1 MKVYKVFALLVCSLL
16 ILGGCKEK
24 NTGEVIATVGNDS
37 ITTDDFSERLMS
49 APPAYQAYINTEP
62 GKKQFVDLL
71 VREKLIL
78 ESAKQAG
85 INKREEYKGALE
97 GFKAEQKKQLKDY
110 EDGLMIEMYLKE
122 VQENMISANEDE
134 INKYYEEHKQDFTNP
149 IAVVAKHIL
158 VPTREEAEIAL
169 DRINKG
175 EKFDKVAQE
184 MSTDKVSAQRGG
196 QIGPFR
202 KGELVKEFEEVVFN
216 LKKGE
221 ISEIV
226 ETPFG
231 LHIITKVSEEK
242 LQPIPEDVA
251 KAEIKNIIEKTK
263 FEKWFEDTKKKLNV
277 SVDYS
282 KLDNIG
288 GSGLADT
295 VDVQQEEPNL
305 EEFSN

>member
-1 MKVYKVFALLVCSLL
+1 MRVYKLVALLICSLL
-16 ILGGCKEK
+16 VLGGCKEK
-24 NTGEVIATVGNDS
+24 GDVVAKVGNDS
-37 ITTDDFSERLMS
+37 ITVEDFSERLMS

-62 GKKQFVDLL
+62 GRKQFIDLL

-85 INKREEYKGALE
+85 INKREEYKNSIDS
-97 GFKAEQKKQLKDY
+97 FKAEQKKQLKDY
-110 EDGLMIEMYLKE
+110 EDGLMIEMYLKD
-122 VQENMISANEDE
+122 VQENMITASDDE
-134 INKYYEEHKQDFTNP
+134 INKYYEEHKEDFTNP

-158 VPTREEAEIAL
+158 VPTREEAEIAF

-175 EKFDKVAQE
+175 ESFDKVAQE

-202 KGELVKEFEEVVFN
+202 RGELVKEFEEVVFN

-221 ISEIV
+221 ISDIV

-251 KAEIKNIIEKTK
+251 KAEIKSIIEKTK

-282 KLDNIG
+282 KLDNMNNATI
-288 GSGLADT
+288 ADT
-295 VDVQQEEPNL
+295 NEEQQEEPKL

>member
-1 MKVYKVFALLVCSLL
+1 MKFCKLVALLICCLMV
-16 ILGGCKEK
+16 LGACKQK
-24 NTGEVIATVGNDS
+24 GEVIAKVGGDT
-37 ITTDDFSERLMS
+37 ITTEDFSERMMA

-62 GKKQFVDLL
+62 GKKQFIDLL
-71 VREKLIL
+71 VREKLVL

-85 INKREEYKGALE
+85 IDKREEYKSSLE
-97 GFKAEQKKQLKDY
+97 EFKEEQKRQLKDY
-110 EDGLMIEMYLKE
+110 ESGLMMEMYIKE
-122 VQENMISANEDE
+122 VQENMITASEDE
-134 INKYYEEHKQDFTNP
+134 INKYYEEHKEDFTSP
-149 IAVVAKHIL
+149 VAVTAKHIL
-158 VPTREEAEIAL
+158 VPTKEEAEIAY

-175 EKFDKVAQE
+175 EPFEKVAQE

-216 LKKGE
+216 LKTGE

-263 FEKWFEDTKKKLNV
+263 FDKWFDDAKKKLNV

-282 KLDNIG
+282 KLDNV
-288 GSGLADT
+288 SGLGFAD
-295 VDVQQEEPNL
+295 DSDIQEEPEL
-305 EEFSN
+305 EDFSN

>member
-1 MKVYKVFALLVCSLL
+1 MKVCKVVALLICCVL
-16 ILGGCKEK
+16 ILGACKEK
-24 NTGEVIATVGNDS
+24 KGEVIAKVGNDS
-37 ITTDDFSERLMS
+37 ITTEDFSERLMA

-62 GKKQFVDLL
+62 GKKQFIDLL
-71 VREKLIL
+71 VKEKLIL

-85 INKREEYKGALE
+85 VNKREEYKSALNS
-97 GFKAEQKKQLKDY
+97 FKEEQKKQLKDY
-110 EDGLMIEMYLKE
+110 EDGLIIEMYLKD
-122 VQENMISANEDE
+122 VQENMITASEDE
-134 INKYYEEHKQDFTNP
+134 INKYYEEHKEDFTNP
-149 IAVVAKHIL
+149 VAVIAKHIL
-158 VPTREEAEIAL
+158 VPTREEAEIAF

-175 EKFDKVAQE
+175 ESFDKVAQE

-216 LKKGE
+216 LKDGE

-251 KAEIKNIIEKTK
+251 KAEIKSIIEKTK

-282 KLDNIG
+282 KLDNLNN
-288 GSGLADT
+288 SG
-295 VDVQQEEPNL
+295 VDEDVIQDEVPEL
-305 EEFSN
+305 EEFPN

>member
-1 MKVYKVFALLVCSLL
+1 MKVCKLVLLLVCALF
-16 ILGGCKEK
+16 ILDGCKEK
-24 NTGEVIATVGNDS
+24 GDVIAKVGNDS
-37 ITTDDFSERLMS
+37 ITTEDFSERLMS

-62 GKKQFVDLL
+62 GKKQFIDLL

-85 INKREEYKGALE
+85 INNRTEYKDSLE
-97 GFKAEQKKQLKDY
+97 SFKAEQKKQLKDY
-110 EDGLMIEMYLKE
+110 EDGLMIEMYLKD
-122 VQENMISANEDE
+122 VQENMITASEDE
-134 INKYYEEHKQDFTNP
+134 INKYYEEHKEDFTNP
-149 IAVVAKHIL
+149 TAVIAKHIL
-158 VPTREEAEIAL
+158 VPTREEAEIAF

-175 EKFDKVAQE
+175 ESFDKVAQE

-202 KGELVKEFEEVVFN
+202 RGELVKEFEEVVFN
-216 LKKGE
+216 LKNGE
-221 ISEIV
+221 ISDIV

-242 LQPIPEDVA
+242 LQPIPEDIA
-251 KAEIKNIIEKTK
+251 KAEIKGIIEKTK

-282 KLDNIG
+282 KLDNMNG
-288 GSGLADT
+288 TDVADT
-295 VDVQQEEPNL
+295 TGIQEEPEL

>member
-1 MKVYKVFALLVCSLL
+1 MRVCKFVTLLICSLL

-24 NTGEVIATVGNDS
+24 GDVVAKVGSDS
-37 ITTDDFSERLMS
+37 ITVEDFSERLMS

-62 GKKQFVDLL
+62 GRKQFIDLL

-85 INKREEYKGALE
+85 INKREEYKNSLE
-97 GFKAEQKKQLKDY
+97 SFKAEQKKQLKDY
-110 EDGLMIEMYLKE
+110 EDGLMIEMYLKD
-122 VQENMISANEDE
+122 VQENMITASENE
-134 INKYYEEHKQDFTNP
+134 INKYYEEHKEDFTNP

-158 VPTREEAEIAL
+158 VPTREEAEIAF

-175 EKFDKVAQE
+175 ESFDKVAQE

-202 KGELVKEFEEVVFN
+202 RGELVKEFEEVVFN
-216 LKKGE
+216 LKNGE
-221 ISEIV
+221 ISDIV

-251 KAEIKNIIEKTK
+251 KAEIKGIIEKTK
-263 FEKWFEDTKKKLNV
+263 FENWFEDTKKKLNV
-277 SVDYS
+277 SIDYS
-282 KLDNIG
+282 KLDNINSSMG
-288 GSGLADT
+288 TDEG
-295 VDVQQEEPNL
+295 QQEEPQL
-305 EEFSN
+305 EDFSN

>member
-1 MKVYKVFALLVCSLL
+1 MKFCKLVALLICCLMA
-16 ILGGCKEK
+16 LGACKQK
-24 NTGEVIATVGNDS
+24 GDVIAKVGGDT
-37 ITTDDFSERLMS
+37 ITTEDFSERMMA

-62 GKKQFVDLL
+62 GKKQFIDLL
-71 VREKLIL
+71 VREKLVL

-85 INKREEYKGALE
+85 IDKREEYKSSLE
-97 GFKAEQKKQLKDY
+97 EFKEEQKRQLKDY
-110 EDGLMIEMYLKE
+110 ESGLMMEMYIKE
-122 VQENMISANEDE
+122 VQENMITASEDE
-134 INKYYEEHKQDFTNP
+134 INKYYEEHKEDFTSP
-149 IAVVAKHIL
+149 VAVTAKHIL
-158 VPTREEAEIAL
+158 VPTKEEAEIAY

-175 EKFDKVAQE
+175 EPFDKVAQE

-216 LKKGE
+216 LKTGE

-263 FEKWFEDTKKKLNV
+263 FDKWFDDAKKKLNV

-282 KLDNIG
+282 KLDNV
-288 GSGLADT
+288 SGLGFAD
-295 VDVQQEEPNL
+295 DSDIQEEPEL
-305 EEFSN
+305 EDFSN

>member
-1 MKVYKVFALLVCSLL
+1 MRSCKLFVVFFCTLL
-16 ILGGCKEK
+16 ILTGCKEK
-24 NTGEVIATVGNDS
+24 EDVIAKIGDEKITVES
-37 ITTDDFSERLMS
+37 FSERIMS

-85 INKREEYKGALE
+85 INKRDEYKNSLE
-97 GFKAEQKKQLKDY
+97 AFKSEQKRQLRDY
-110 EDGLMIEMYLKE
+110 EDGLLIDMYLKE
-122 VQENMISANEDE
+122 VQENIFSANDEE
-134 INKYYEEHKQDFTNP
+134 INKYYQEHKEDFDHP

-158 VPTREEAEIAL
+158 VPTKEEAEIAFE
-169 DRINKG
+169 RINKG
-175 EKFDKVAQE
+175 ESFDKVAQE

-216 LKKGE
+216 LQKGE
-221 ISEIV
+221 ISDIV

-242 LQPIPEDVA
+242 LRPIPEDVA

-263 FEKWFEDTKKKLNV
+263 FDKWFEDTKKKLNV
-277 SVDYS
+277 VVDYS
-282 KLDNIG
+282 KLDNVK
-288 GSGLADT
+288 GSGLADSI
-295 VDVQQEEPNL
+295 DVQQEETGL
-305 EEFSN
+305 EDFSN

>member
-1 MKVYKVFALLVCSLL
+1 MRRCKFFVLFFCALL
-16 ILGGCKEK
+16 ILAGCKEK
-24 NTGEVIATVGNDS
+24 EDIIAKIGDDKITVES
-37 ITTDDFSERLMS
+37 FSERIMS

-85 INKREEYKGALE
+85 INNRDEYKNSVE
-97 GFKAEQKKQLKDY
+97 DFKAEQKRQLRDY
-110 EDGLMIEMYLKE
+110 QDGLLIEMYLKE
-122 VQENMISANEDE
+122 VQENMISASEEE
-134 INKYYEEHKQDFTNP
+134 INKYYQEHKEDFDHP

-158 VPTREEAEIAL
+158 LTTREEAEIAF

-175 EKFDKVAQE
+175 ESFDKVAQE

-196 QIGPFR
+196 QIGPFKR
-202 KGELVKEFEEVVFN
+202 GELVKEFEEVVFN

-221 ISEIV
+221 ISDIV

-242 LQPIPEDVA
+242 LPPIPEDVA
-251 KAEIKNIIEKTK
+251 KAEIKTIIEKTK
-263 FEKWFEDTKKKLNV
+263 FDKWFEDAKKKLNV
-277 SVDYS
+277 VVDYS
-282 KLDNIG
+282 KLDNIK
-288 GSGLADT
+288 GSGLADSI
-295 VDVQQEEPNL
+295 DVQQEESGL

>member
-1 MKVYKVFALLVCSLL
+1 MKVCKLVTLLVCGLL

-24 NTGEVIATVGNDS
+24 KGEVIARVGNDT
-37 ITTDDFSERLMS
+37 ITTESFSEKLMS

-85 INKREEYKGALE
+85 INKREEYKNLLKN
-97 GFKAEQKKQLKDY
+97 FKEEQERQLKDY
-110 EDGLMIEMYLKE
+110 EEGLMIEMYLKE
-122 VQENMISANEDE
+122 VQENILLANEEE

-149 IAVVAKHIL
+149 LAVVAKHIL
-158 VPTREEAEIAL
+158 VSTKEEAQLAL

-175 EKFDKVAQE
+175 ESFDKVAKE

-221 ISEIV
+221 MSEVI

-231 LHIITKVSEEK
+231 LHIITKVSEEN

-263 FEKWFEDTKKKLNV
+263 FEKWFEDAKKKLNV

-288 GSGLADT
+288 GSGIEDMTDL
-295 VDVQQEEPNL
+295 QQEETDL

>member
-1 MKVYKVFALLVCSLL
+1 MKVCKLFALLICCLFV
-16 ILGGCKEK
+16 LGGCKEK
-24 NTGEVIATVGNDS
+24 GDIVAKVGNDS
-37 ITTDDFSERLMS
+37 ITMEDFSERLMA

-62 GKKQFVDLL
+62 GKKQFINLL

-85 INKREEYKGALE
+85 IDKREEYRNSIE
-97 GFKAEQKKQLKDY
+97 GFKTEQKKQLKDY
-110 EDGLMIEMYLKE
+110 EDGLLIEMYLKD
-122 VQENMISANEDE
+122 VQENMITASDDE
-134 INKYYEEHKQDFTNP
+134 INKYYEEHKEDFTNP
-149 IAVVAKHIL
+149 VAITAKHIL
-158 VPTREEAEIAL
+158 VPTKEEAEIAF

-175 EKFDKVAQE
+175 ESFDKVAQE

-216 LKKGE
+216 LKTGE
-221 ISEIV
+221 ISDIV

-277 SVDYS
+277 SIDYS
-282 KLDNIG
+282 KLDNIND
-288 GSGLADT
+288 SEVEDIAEE
-295 VDVQQEEPNL
+295 QQEEPKL
-305 EEFSN
+305 EDFSN

>member
-1 MKVYKVFALLVCSLL
+1 MKVCKLVALLVCCMFV
-16 ILGGCKEK
+16 LGACKQK
-24 NTGEVIATVGNDS
+24 GDVIAKVGNDS
-37 ITTDDFSERLMS
+37 ITTEDFSERLMS

-62 GKKQFVDLL
+62 GKKQFIDLL

-85 INKREEYKGALE
+85 VDKREEYKSSIE
-97 GFKAEQKKQLKDY
+97 EFKAEQKKQLKDY
-110 EDGLMIEMYLKE
+110 EDGLMIEMYIKE
-122 VQENMISANEDE
+122 VQENTISASEEE
-134 INKYYEEHKQDFTNP
+134 INKYYEEHKEDFTNP
-149 IAVVAKHIL
+149 VAIIAKHIL
-158 VPTREEAEIAL
+158 VPTREEAEIAF

-175 EKFDKVAQE
+175 ESFDAVAKE

-202 KGELVKEFEEVVFN
+202 RGELVKEFEEVVFN
-216 LKKGE
+216 LKTGE
-221 ISEIV
+221 ISDIV

-251 KAEIKNIIEKTK
+251 KAEIKGIIEKTK
-263 FEKWFEDTKKKLNV
+263 FEKWFEDAKKKLNV

-282 KLDNIG
+282 KLDNIN

-295 VDVQQEEPNL
+295 VDVQQDPDL
-305 EEFSN
+305 KEFSN

>member
-1 MKVYKVFALLVCSLL
+1 MKAYKLVALLFCCMLV
-16 ILGGCKEK
+16 LGACKEK
-24 NTGEVIATVGNDS
+24 GDVIAKVGNDS
-37 ITTDDFSERLMS
+37 ITTEDFSERLMS

-62 GKKQFVDLL
+62 GKKQFIDLL

-85 INKREEYKGALE
+85 INNRTEYKDSLE
-97 GFKAEQKKQLKDY
+97 SFKAEQKKQLKDY
-110 EDGLMIEMYLKE
+110 EDGLMIEMYLKD
-122 VQENMISANEDE
+122 VQENMITASEDE
-134 INKYYEEHKQDFTNP
+134 INKYYEEHKEDFTNP
-149 IAVVAKHIL
+149 KAVIAKHIL
-158 VPTREEAEIAL
+158 VPTREEAEIAF

-175 EKFDKVAQE
+175 ESFDKVAQD

-202 KGELVKEFEEVVFN
+202 RGELVKEFEEVVFN
-216 LKKGE
+216 LKNGE
-221 ISEIV
+221 ISDIV

-251 KAEIKNIIEKTK
+251 KAEIKGIIEKTK

-282 KLDNIG
+282 KLDNMNG
-288 GSGLADT
+288 TDVADT
-295 VDVQQEEPNL
+295 TGIQGEEPEL
-305 EEFSN
+305 EDFSN

>member
-1 MKVYKVFALLVCSLL
+1 MKACKFVVLFICCLLV
-16 ILGGCKEK
+16 LGACKQK
-24 NTGEVIATVGNDS
+24 GDVIAKVGSDS
-37 ITTDDFSERLMS
+37 ITTEDFSERVMA

-62 GKKQFVDLL
+62 GKKQFIDLL

-85 INKREEYKGALE
+85 VDKREEYKTSIQD
-97 GFKAEQKKQLKDY
+97 FKDEQKKQLKDY
-110 EDGLMIEMYLKE
+110 EDGLIIEMYIKE
-122 VQENMISANEDE
+122 VQENMISATDDE
-134 INKYYEEHKQDFTNP
+134 INKYYEEHKEDFTSP
-149 IAVVAKHIL
+149 VAVTAKHIL
-158 VPTREEAEIAL
+158 VPTKEEAEIAY

-175 EKFDKVAQE
+175 EPFDKVAQE

-216 LKKGE
+216 LKTGE

-263 FEKWFEDTKKKLNV
+263 FDKWFDDAKKKLNV

-282 KLDNIG
+282 KLDNV
-288 GSGLADT
+288 SGLGFAD
-295 VDVQQEEPNL
+295 DSDIQEEPEL
-305 EEFSN
+305 EDFSN

>member
-1 MKVYKVFALLVCSLL
+1 MKVCKVFALLFCSLL
-16 ILGGCKEK
+16 ILGGCKQK
-24 NTGEVIATVGNDS
+24 GDVVAKVGNDT
-37 ITTDDFSERLMS
+37 ITTEDFSERLMS

-85 INKREEYKGALE
+85 INKREEYKNAME
-97 GFKAEQKKQLKDY
+97 SFKAEQKKQLKDY
-110 EDGLMIEMYLKE
+110 EDGLMIEMYLKD
-122 VQENMISANEDE
+122 VQENMITASEDE
-134 INKYYEEHKQDFTNP
+134 INKYYEEHKEDFTKP

-158 VPTREEAEIAL
+158 VPTREEAEIAF

-175 EKFDKVAQE
+175 ESFDKVAQE

-221 ISEIV
+221 ISDIV

-242 LQPIPEDVA
+242 LPPIPEDVA

-282 KLDNIG
+282 KLDNMNG
-288 GSGLADT
+288 TDVADT
-295 VDVQQEEPNL
+295 TGIQEEPEL

>member
-1 MKVYKVFALLVCSLL
+1 MKFCKLVALLICCLMV
-16 ILGGCKEK
+16 LGACKQK
-24 NTGEVIATVGNDS
+24 GDVIAKVGGDT
-37 ITTDDFSERLMS
+37 ITTEDFSERMMA

-62 GKKQFVDLL
+62 GKKQFIDLL
-71 VREKLIL
+71 VREKLVL

-85 INKREEYKGALE
+85 IDKREEYKSSLE
-97 GFKAEQKKQLKDY
+97 EFKEEQKRQLKDY
-110 EDGLMIEMYLKE
+110 ESGLMMEMYIKE
-122 VQENMISANEDE
+122 VQENMITASEDE
-134 INKYYEEHKQDFTNP
+134 INKYYEEHKEDFTSP
-149 IAVVAKHIL
+149 VAVTAKHIL
-158 VPTREEAEIAL
+158 VPTKEEAEIAY

-175 EKFDKVAQE
+175 EPFDKVAQE

-216 LKKGE
+216 LKTGE

-263 FEKWFEDTKKKLNV
+263 FDKWFDDAKKKLNV

-282 KLDNIG
+282 KLDNV
-288 GSGLADT
+288 SGLGFAD
-295 VDVQQEEPNL
+295 DSDIQEEPEL
-305 EEFSN
+305 EDFSN

>member
-1 MKVYKVFALLVCSLL
+1 MKVCKIFALLICSLL
-16 ILGGCKEK
+16 ILGGCKKEGDIVAK
-24 NTGEVIATVGNDS
+24 VGNDA
-37 ITTDDFSERLMS
+37 ITVEDFSERLMA

-62 GKKQFVDLL
+62 GRKQFVDML
-71 VREKLIL
+71 VKEKLIL

-85 INKREEYKGALE
+85 INKREEYKNSIE
-97 GFKAEQKKQLKDY
+97 GFKSEQKKQLKDY
-110 EDGLMIEMYLKE
+110 EDGLMIEMYLKD
-122 VQENMISANEDE
+122 VQENMITASEDE
-134 INKYYEEHKQDFTNP
+134 INKYYEEHKEDFTNP

-158 VPTREEAEIAL
+158 VPTREEAEIAFERL
-169 DRINKG
+169 NKG
-175 EKFDKVAQE
+175 ESFDKVAQE

-202 KGELVKEFEEVVFN
+202 RGELVKEFEEVVFN
-216 LKKGE
+216 LKTGE

-242 LQPIPEDVA
+242 LPPIPEDVA
-251 KAEIKNIIEKTK
+251 KAEIKTIIEKTK

-282 KLDNIG
+282 KLDNMNNSM
-288 GSGLADT
+288 GS
-295 VDVQQEEPNL
+295 VEEQQEEPQL
-305 EEFSN
+305 EDFSN

>member
-1 MKVYKVFALLVCSLL
+1 MKFCKLFALLICSLL
-16 ILGGCKEK
+16 VLGGCKEK
-24 NTGEVIATVGNDS
+24 KGEVIASVGSDT
-37 ITTDDFSERLMS
+37 ITTEDFSDRLMS

-71 VREKLIL
+71 VKEKLIL

-97 GFKAEQKKQLKDY
+97 SFKAEQKKQLKDY
-110 EDGLMIEMYLKE
+110 EDGLMIDMYLKE
-122 VQENMISANEDE
+122 VQENMISASEDE
-134 INKYYEEHKQDFTNP
+134 INKYYEEHEQDFAKP
-149 IAVVAKHIL
+149 VAIVAKHIL

-175 EKFDKVAQE
+175 ESFDKVAQE

-216 LKKGE
+216 LKNGE
-221 ISEIV
+221 ISDIV

-231 LHIITKVSEEK
+231 LHIITKVSEEN

-263 FEKWFEDTKKKLNV
+263 FENWFEDSKKKLNV

-295 VDVQQEEPNL
+295 VDVQQEESGL
-305 EEFSN
+305 EEYSN

>member
-1 MKVYKVFALLVCSLL
+1 MRVCKFVALLICSLL
-16 ILGGCKEK
+16 ILGGCKQK
-24 NTGEVIATVGNDS
+24 GDVIAKVGSDS
-37 ITTDDFSERLMS
+37 ITVEDFSERLMS

-62 GKKQFVDLL
+62 GRKQFVDLL

-85 INKREEYKGALE
+85 INKREEYKNSLE
-97 GFKAEQKKQLKDY
+97 SFKAEQKKQLKDY
-110 EDGLMIEMYLKE
+110 EDGLMIEMYLKD
-122 VQENMISANEDE
+122 VQENMITASEDE
-134 INKYYEEHKQDFTNP
+134 INKYYEEHKEDFTNP

-158 VPTREEAEIAL
+158 VPTREEAEIAF

-175 EKFDKVAQE
+175 ESFDKVAQE

-202 KGELVKEFEEVVFN
+202 RGELVKEFEEVVFN

-251 KAEIKNIIEKTK
+251 KVEIKSIIEKTK
-263 FEKWFEDTKKKLNV
+263 FEKWFEDRKKKLNV

-282 KLDNIG
+282 KLDNMNNT
-288 GSGLADT
+288 AVVDT
-295 VDVQQEEPNL
+295 NEEQQEEPKL

>member
-1 MKVYKVFALLVCSLL
+1 MKVCKFFALLICSLF
-16 ILGGCKEK
+16 ILGGCKQK
-24 NTGEVIATVGNDS
+24 GDVVAKVGNDC
-37 ITTDDFSERLMS
+37 ITTEDFSERLMA

-62 GKKQFVDLL
+62 GRKQFVDLL

-85 INKREEYKGALE
+85 INKREEYKNSID

-110 EDGLMIEMYLKE
+110 EDGLMIEMYLKD
-122 VQENMISANEDE
+122 VQENMITASEDE
-134 INKYYEEHKQDFTNP
+134 INKYYEEHKEDFTNP

-158 VPTREEAEIAL
+158 VPTREEAEIAF

-175 EKFDKVAQE
+175 EPFDKVAQE

-202 KGELVKEFEEVVFN
+202 RGELVKEFEEVVFN

-221 ISEIV
+221 VSEIV

-242 LQPIPEDVA
+242 LPPIPEDVA

-277 SVDYS
+277 SIDYS
-282 KLDNIG
+282 KLDNIN
-288 GSGLADT
+288 SSADT
-295 VDVQQEEPNL
+295 PEEQPEEAQL